1 MRHLR
6 VFVSSPSDVE
16 FERARVERVCQRLNA
31 ELGEVARLEPIR
43 WETRFYSAHESF
55 QPQIPQAAECEIV
68 VAIFW
73 SRLGSPL
80 PSGFELSPSGEA
92 YPSGS
97 AYEVLTAIEARR
109 NAEGP
114 DVFVFRKTAPP
125 TIRIDRRDELA
136 EAQAQWDRLEAFFAR
151 HFVTASRE
159 FIAAF
164 HRFETTDGFESQVET
179 LLRGWLAEHVRKKH
193 ALRWPPEKGSPF
205 RSLRPFEAEHSAV
218 FFGRDRKIA
227 RALNELMNAAQREN
241 GLPFLLIVGASG
253 AGKSSLMRAGIA
265 PRLTSPGVV
274 PQIDL
279 WRCAVLRVGDDGLGP
294 ALGEIAETG
303 YRTPELLAEHLRTSG
318 RQAAAKASVVAPIV
332 ETLDRIGESRR
343 RKEGFD
349 RPLRCDLLVLVD
361 QFENIFAAGLSDDE
375 RGEFATL
382 LHALCATRRVWI
394 VATIRADLYGRLLAP
409 GGFIALKDAGGHY
422 DLAPPGEA
430 ELAEILRKSAEAAGL
445 AYETDPRHGERLDDR
460 ILRDAAGENMLPLL
474 QYALDRLYGERR
486 AIDGEPTLLVSAYE
500 AMGGLDGAIDQT
512 AEQILAQRV
521 GEAELAVLPR
531 LLRSLVAS
539 VDDADAAAG
548 RLAFTVRERLTAE
561 VVPDAETSRL
571 VDALIEARVLVASGE
586 FASGNLAAGKGGA
599 VSVAHQRVFESWRRG
614 RSIIRDHQ
622 DFYRVRRDVEQ
633 QYLRWEGNRHED
645 SFLLSNGPAL
655 KSAQE
660 IVVRY
665 GEELS
670 AKVVAFV
677 EQSSRHARRKIHQL
691 RLTAATMF
699 LIAVLATGAGW
710 WALQEK
716 AQAERNFA
724 VAQQNLDTA
733 RQTIDNVDRAIVAGL
748 SKAEGIR
755 ITALNNIL
763 SIVDQAIRNL
773 TETNAQDSLIAHS
786 RATMLFLFAEVYKAK
801 DAHQAAIEHAVESL
815 SLRSTLSGCDAG
827 DPKMF
832 EASPGDWRWELS
844 ESFDLVGDLTRPF
857 SPKDAGFATA
867 VYEQIRAHAS
877 VLPCMSRLG
886 PTPDANLDAS
896 TLYRAALAIRRG
908 LTAQAPKENRF
919 AYGLSLSFVRLGDL
933 VVQEHPQEARDLY
946 RQALDNTASMLR
958 RELDKIDWQRELSW
972 NLNKLGDASL
982 RLDPPDASAA
992 RSAYAAGLCV
1002 RRHVAVGNPSN
1013 TLWQRDLTFSLD
1025 RMARVDLQSD
1035 RALAETEFVEA
1046 FGIRRRL
1053 YQSDPDN
1060 VDYQRELATSLEA
1073 LGSFYDGL
1081 KKPEWAYAFYAWELE
1096 LRAGLASQSKGPLET
1111 LRAAV
1116 EELKARIG
1124 GNPET
1129 TSMVRSVRLGTFE
1142 QSAATHAPADNS
1154 STCWTNLVAEI
1165 NRNEIDGSSHFLFAK
1180 AGP

>member
-1 MRHLR
+1 
-6 VFVSSPSDVE
+6 
-16 FERARVERVCQRLNA
+16 
-31 ELGEVARLEPIR
+31 
-43 WETRFYSAHESF
+43 
-55 QPQIPQAAECEIV
+55 
-68 VAIFW
+68 
-73 SRLGSPL
+73 
-80 PSGFELSPSGEA
+80 
-92 YPSGS
+92 SGS

-109 NAEGP
+109 NGDRP

-125 TIRIDRRDELA
+125 TIRIDRRDEFA
-136 EAQAQWDRLEAFFAR
+136 EAQAQWDRLEAFFA
-151 HFVTASRE
+151 HNFVTASRE

-164 HRFETTDGFESQVET
+164 HRFETTDGFESQVEA
-179 LLRGWLAEHVRKKH
+179 LLRGWLDEHVRKKH

-205 RSLRPFEAEHSAV
+205 RSLRPFEAEHSTV

-227 RALNELMNAAQREN
+227 RALNELVNAAQREN

-279 WRCAVLRVGDDGLGP
+279 WRCAVLRVGDDGDPFLSLAKALLAADGADGGGFGP

-318 RQAAAKASVVAPIV
+318 RQAAAKASIVAPIV
-332 ETLDRIGESRR
+332 ETLDRIGERR
-343 RKEGFD
+343 RLQEGFD

-394 VATIRADLYGRLLAP
+394 VATIRADLYGRLIAP

-486 AIDGEPTLLVSAYE
+486 TIDGEPTLLVSAYE

-571 VDALIEARVLVASGE
+571 VDALIEARVLVASGD
-586 FASGNLAAGKGGA
+586 FASGDFASGDLAAGKGGA
-599 VSVAHQRVFESWRRG
+599 VGVAHQRVFESWRRA

-633 QYLRWEGNRHED
+633 QYLRWEGNRHEA

-660 IVVRY
+660 IVVSY

-677 EQSSRHARRKIHQL
+677 EQSTRHARRKIRQL
-691 RLTAATMF
+691 RLTAAVMF
-699 LIAVLATGAGW
+699 LIAVLATGSGW

-716 AQAERNFA
+716 AQAERNFT

-801 DAHQAAIEHAVESL
+801 DARQAAIEHAVESL
-815 SLRSTLSGCDAG
+815 SLRSTLSRCDAG

-832 EASPGDWRWELS
+832 ETSPGDWRWELS
-844 ESFDLVGDLTRPF
+844 ESFDLVGDLARPF
-857 SPKDAGFATA
+857 SPKDAGFATT
-867 VYEQIRAHAS
+867 VYEQIRANAP
-877 VLPCMSRLG
+877 VLACMSRLG
-886 PTPDANLDAS
+886 PPPDANLDAS

-933 VVQEHPQEARDLY
+933 VVQENPQEARDLY

-1035 RALAETEFVEA
+1035 RALAETEYVEA

-1060 VDYQRELATSLEA
+1060 VDYQRELAMSLDA

-1081 KKPEWAYAFYAWELE
+1081 KKPEWAYAFY
-1096 LRAGLASQSKGPLET
+1096 
-1111 LRAAV
+1111 
-1116 EELKARIG
+1116 
-1124 GNPET
+1124 
-1129 TSMVRSVRLGTFE
+1129 
-1142 QSAATHAPADNS
+1142 
-1154 STCWTNLVAEI
+1154 
-1165 NRNEIDGSSHFLFAK
+1165 
-1180 AGP
+1180 